1 LIERYAGCGRSLLAF
16 LHLIQDEAGF
26 DYSRSNAT
34 QLALRERS
42 MLDAKP
48 PHGVGKRSSLGARES
63 SDARRDR
70 CFRRARVFKKH
81 HNVKTGNEI
90 HFS

>member
-42 MLDAKP
+42 MQTTTWSWQALEP
-48 PHGVGKRSSLGARES
+48 
-63 SDARRDR
+63 
-70 CFRRARVFKKH
+70 RRAR
-81 HNVKTGNEI
+81 EQ
-90 HFS
+90 